1 MKKTKAYYLSEEIDP
16 ILWESVSDA
25 YNDLSVYAYHF
36 IAYKSDKY
44 PIPEELIG
52 DAVLMACE
60 RAFKYRDNFD
70 VELGKL
76 HNWFNMI
83 IIHVLNGIHNKL
95 PDEQRY
101 DAIINRAVTDFETDY
116 DLDPDEPEN
125 DDEVE
130 GNFEV
135 GASPEHNMLVGEVQ
149 RIRKEVADALNKYI
163 DNLKPLD
170 REIFTKAYI
179 DDIPFKVIASQ
190 TGLTETAARKRAFDI
205 KNRIRHALP
214 KITDWELCD
223 MVLYNKIAEPIPVP
237 MMGPEEDIE
246 ILLKVYPQYVISNIN
261 DDDIDTMIE
270 HQNLVAVH
278 ELLRSHLEMCF
289 DDYKG
294 DAQEGCD
301 IYSELRE
308 ELLRRGREFKEDD
321 RIDSNMFI
329 IKDDLDIIVCG
340 HKNPVL
346 YIGFIYEFIT
356 IYTDG
361 TSASSI
367 ADYLDDLH
375 SIIDIAGDEI
385 DSLIDIRS

>member
-70 VELGKL
+70 IELGKL

-83 IIHVLNGIHNKL
+83 IIHVLNAIFNKL
-95 PDEQRY
+95 PNDQRL
-101 DAIINRAVTDFETDY
+101 DAMINKAVTDFETDY
-116 DLDPDEPEN
+116 DLDPDEPESE
-125 DDEVE
+125 DDTE

-149 RIRKEVADALNKYI
+149 RIRKEVAEALNQHI
-163 DNLKPLD
+163 NNLKPLD

-205 KNRIRHALP
+205 KSRIRHALP
-214 KITDWELCD
+214 AITPWKAADI
-223 MVLYNKIAEPIPVP
+223 VLYNKMEEHVQVP
-237 MMGPEEDIE
+237 MILPEEE
-246 ILLKVYPQYVISNIN
+246 LLLKLFPQYDTRSVEP
-261 DDDIDTMIE
+261 DDKDTAEYENM
-270 HQNLVAVH
+270 VAAH

-289 DDYKG
+289 DDYKVQAEE
-294 DAQEGCD
+294 DTD
-301 IYSELRE
+301 IYSELKA
-308 ELLRRGREFKEDD
+308 ELSRRGRNIREDD
-321 RIDSNMFI
+321 RLDSNMFI
-329 IKDDLDIIVCG
+329 LEDDLDIIISG
-340 HKNPVL
+340 PGYPVL
-346 YIGFIYEFIT
+346 YIGFIHEFIT
-356 IYTDG
+356 IFTTG
-361 TSASSI
+361 SSATSI
-367 ADYLDDLH
+367 ADYIDDLH
-375 SIIDIAGDEI
+375 SLIDSAGDEI
-385 DSLIDIRS
+385 DSLIDIRA